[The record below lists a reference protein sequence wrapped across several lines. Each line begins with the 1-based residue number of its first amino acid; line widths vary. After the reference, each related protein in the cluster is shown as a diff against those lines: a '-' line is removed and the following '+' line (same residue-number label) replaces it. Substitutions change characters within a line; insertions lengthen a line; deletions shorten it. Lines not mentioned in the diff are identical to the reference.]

1 MITKDTLD
9 KLLQE
14 TDWLYS
20 DDVKEAVSN
29 LNAFTTYRQEL
40 RLLRINTDNFFEVTL
55 PTKPTI
61 VWDYDKV
68 AGVTVE

>member
-14 TDWLYS
+14 TDWMYS
-20 DDVKEAVSN
+20 DDIKEAITN
-29 LNAFTTYRQEL
+29 LSDFTAYRK
-40 RLLRINTDNFFEVTL
+40 LLRYYRINVDYPDDAWTL

-61 VWDYDKV
+61 VWDMLKIH
-68 AGVTVE
+68 GVE

>member
-1 MITKDTLD
+1 MITKETLD

-29 LNAFTTYRQEL
+29 LSDFTAYRQKL
-40 RLLRINTDNFFEVTL
+40 RHYRMNVDYPDDAWSL

-61 VWDYDKV
+61 VWDMLKIE
-68 AGVTVE
+68 GVE

>member
-1 MITKDTLD
+1 MITKETLD

-29 LNAFTTYRQEL
+29 LSDFTAYRKIL
-40 RLLRINTDNFFEVTL
+40 RQYRMNIDYPDDAWSL

-61 VWDYDKV
+61 VWDMLKIE
-68 AGVTVE
+68 GVE